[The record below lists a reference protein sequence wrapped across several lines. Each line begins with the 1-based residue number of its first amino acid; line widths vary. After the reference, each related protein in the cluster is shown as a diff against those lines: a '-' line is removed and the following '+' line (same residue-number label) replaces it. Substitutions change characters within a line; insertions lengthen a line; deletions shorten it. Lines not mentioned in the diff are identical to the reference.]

1 VILEHR
7 FGHIPQD
14 ARRGRAW
21 LASLA
26 PLFTGH
32 LEADAVVP
40 TGAFLR
46 YHHLGEILLAVDES
60 PAQILERDAERVRAQ
75 ALDHLVLWTPAG
87 GRARVTA
94 AGTEGAVEPGAI
106 LLLELSQPVRIAME
120 PLAGHAVVVP
130 RRLIEAES
138 GHPDW
143 HGRILSGPQ
152 ARLGTMLADHMR
164 HAGGCLSDLTLE
176 QTRHLAPATLALCR
190 ALLAATPLVE
200 REPGSAR
207 AVALGLAVRRFI
219 EAHLA
224 GVDAAM
230 LMAEFGLSRTI
241 LYGLFSDAGG
251 LYAYIRDRRL
261 AEAMRCL
268 SRTDGERRPM
278 MAQLAHTC
286 GFNHP
291 TVFAR
296 AFRRKYGINPSE
308 VTPGSIPAAVAKGEN
323 AALIAWLRDL

>member
-1 VILEHR
+1 MILEHR

-14 ARRGRAW
+14 GRRGRAW

-60 PAQILERDAERVRAQ
+60 PAQVLERDDAQIRAQ
-75 ALDHLVLWTPAG
+75 GLDHLVLWTPAG
-87 GRARVTA
+87 GRAEVTA
-94 AGTEGAVEPGAI
+94 AGTEGTVEPGAI
-106 LLLELSQPVRIAME
+106 LLLELSQPFRIVME
-120 PLAGHAVVVP
+120 PLAGHALVVP
-130 RRLIEAES
+130 RRLIETGS

-164 HAGGCLSDLTLE
+164 HAGGCLSDLTLA

-190 ALLAATPLVE
+190 ALLAGSPFVE

-219 EAHLA
+219 ENHLA
-224 GVDAAM
+224 SVDAAM

-278 MAQLAHTC
+278 MAQLAHAC
-286 GFNHP
+286 GFHHP

-296 AFRRKYGINPSE
+296 AFRRKYGINPSAI
-308 VTPGSIPAAVAKGEN
+308 TPARIPAAVAHGGS